1 MKEEEF
7 DGKGYEEMRGPLKRE
22 FDGKEYEELQGP
34 FNLSEKM
41 VIRRLKEKAKEHDDT
56 EYNGKFFNPDCNQ
69 SITEFI
75 NCELKEAFDK
85 VREMGRK
92 EAQAEFIKLLKDEHN
107 SREDIIKQFEK

>member
-1 MKEEEF
+1 
-7 DGKGYEEMRGPLKRE
+7 
-22 FDGKEYEELQGP
+22 
-34 FNLSEKM
+34 
-41 VIRRLKEKAKEHDDT
+41 LKEKAKEHDDT